1 MNFFLKFIE
10 EKANKGNHHIS
21 LIYAFYIRNGL
32 YEGKNIGKTK
42 NGIALFQLG
51 LLYKR
56 IFQNP

>member
-1 MNFFLKFIE
+1 MNFFLKLIE

-51 LLYKR
+51 L
-56 IFQNP
+56 